1 MTKFLPAVAALAV
14 ASVLLVPTVSQA
26 AAVDSVSVS
35 YADLNLRG
43 AAGRDMLT
51 RRVNYATE
59 LVCSVGQAQ
68 ILPEQVAADD
78 CQDAALERA
87 RPAIAM
93 AIRSAFN
100 PNVTVGASA
109 LIISAQ

>member
-14 ASVLLVPTVSQA
+14 ASALLVPTVSQA
-26 AAVDSVSVS
+26 ATADSVSVS

-43 AAGRDMLT
+43 AAGRDTLN
-51 RRVNYATE
+51 RRVNYAAE
-59 LVCSVGQAQ
+59 VVCSVGQAQ
-68 ILPEQVAADD
+68 ILPEQVAAAE
-78 CQDAALERA
+78 CQEQALSRA
-87 RPAIAM
+87 KPAIAM